1 MSVARSFTVAD
12 LVDRARGLIQP
23 GRRRMLGITGSPG
36 SGKSTLSTVLVDALS
51 ADAVLVP
58 MDGFHLANA
67 ELERLER
74 RDRKGAIDTFD
85 AAGYVA
91 LLRRLR
97 NPAEQCVYAPVFWRK
112 IEEPIAN
119 AIPVPADVPLV
130 ITEGNYLL
138 QDAAGWA
145 PVRGLL
151 DEVWFLDLPEDV
163 RLDRLIRRHEAY
175 GKTPEQARAWST
187 GTDQRNADLI
197 EAARHR
203 ADLVVHL
210 IG

>member
-36 SGKSTLSTVLVDALS
+36 SGKSTLSALLVDALG
-51 ADAVLVP
+51 DEAVLVP

-67 ELERLER
+67 ELERLGR

-85 AAGYVA
+85 SAGFVS

-119 AIPVPADVPLV
+119 AIPVRADIPLV
-130 ITEGNYLL
+130 VTEGNYLL
-138 QDAAGWA
+138 QDAAGWGA
-145 PVRGLL
+145 VRGLL
-151 DEVWFLDLPEDV
+151 DEVWFLDLPDDT
-163 RLDRLIRRHEAY
+163 RLERLIRRHEAY
-175 GKTPEQARAWST
+175 GKSPEQARAWSR
-187 GTDQRNADLI
+187 GTDQRNAELI
-197 EAARHR
+197 EATRHR
-203 ADLVVHL
+203 ADLVVHVL
-210 IG
+210 P

>member
-1 MSVARSFTVAD
+1 
-12 LVDRARGLIQP
+12 
-23 GRRRMLGITGSPG
+23 MLGITGSPG
-36 SGKSTLSTVLVDALS
+36 AGKSTLSSVLVDSLG

-67 ELERLER
+67 ELERLGR

-85 AAGYVA
+85 SAGYVS

-119 AIPVPADVPLV
+119 AIPVRADVPLV

-187 GTDQRNADLI
+187 GTDQRNAELI

-210 IG
+210 IS